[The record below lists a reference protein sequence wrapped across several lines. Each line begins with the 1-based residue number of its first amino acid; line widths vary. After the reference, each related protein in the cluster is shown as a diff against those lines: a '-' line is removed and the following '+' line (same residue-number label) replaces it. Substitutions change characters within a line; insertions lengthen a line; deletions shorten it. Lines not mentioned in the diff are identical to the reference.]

1 MHPTARPAVLLAA
14 IIAGGNSFAV
24 PFTIEGPLTA
34 ISSSGLTCN
43 GVQVVTDA
51 ATVYSTPTGVVS
63 QAKLL
68 STTPFPGNPL
78 NSPAGQSAFIGGTC
92 IVEGEDLPTTG
103 RLASTVFVEIRENV
117 LLGPTTSQSP
127 FSIMG
132 VQIVLLTTQNE
143 PVGRILAGPPVN
155 AQGFEVDLATVPLND
170 ESSAE
175 GYMGSDGKFYAHAV
189 ETSAGDPKVKPT
201 QPESRISRAQS
212 DTVNATTVKLEV
224 RGSCSW
230 LTPPTGAARTQP
242 VLVNLDNGVG
252 TDSNPIWVNPTTR
265 AESTPASNQSN
276 VTCTEDLATPGF
288 GNFRYR
294 LDRYT
299 FTRAA
304 PSLARARVASPSS
317 ATAAYP
323 WSPTFTMTVR

>member
-1 MHPTARPAVLLAA
+1 
-14 IIAGGNSFAV
+14 
-24 PFTIEGPLTA
+24 
-34 ISSSGLTCN
+34 
-43 GVQVVTDA
+43 VTNA
-51 ATVYSTPTGVVS
+51 ATVYSTPTGVVP

-68 STTPFPGNPL
+68 STTPFVGDPL
-78 NSPAGQSAFIGGTC
+78 PARSGFIGGTC
-92 IVEGEDLPTTG
+92 IVEGDDAPATG

-117 LLGPTTSQSP
+117 MGGPTTSQSP

-132 VQIVLLTTQNE
+132 VEIVLLTTQNE
-143 PVGRILAGPPVN
+143 PEGRILAGPPVN

-175 GYMGSDGKFYAHAV
+175 GYMGADGKFYAHLV
-189 ETSAGDPKVKPT
+189 ETSGGEPKVKPT

-212 DTVNATTVKLEV
+212 DTVSATTVKIEV

-242 VLVNLDNGVG
+242 VLVNLDNGKG
-252 TDSNPIWVNPTTR
+252 TDGNPIWVNPTTR
-265 AESTPASNQSN
+265 AVSTASNETN
-276 VTCTEDLATPGF
+276 VNCTEDLATPGF
-288 GNFRYR
+288 GEFRYR
-294 LDRYT
+294 LSSYA

-304 PSLARARVASPSS
+304 PGLARARVSTTSS
-317 ATAAYP
+317 ATAANP